1 MKNRMEAEVN
11 TENTVV
17 RLVADEYAS
26 KILRTTYGQALSVQ
40 QISKQCS
47 IPIAVAYRRVGI
59 LEKAGLLRC
68 VRQEEVFRGK
78 KVRYFQCA
86 VKMVKVVFCDGQFL
100 VEVAWLPEEE
110 LFGQTPIAEGAK
122 S

>member
-1 MKNRMEAEVN
+1 MEAQAHAGDALIK
-11 TENTVV
+11 
-17 RLVADEYAS
+17 LVADEYAS
-26 KILRTTYGQALSVQ
+26 KILRATYGRALSVQ

-78 KVRYFQCA
+78 KVRYYQCA
-86 VKMVKVVFCDGQFL
+86 VKMVKVVFCDAQFM
-100 VEVAWLPEEE
+100 VEVAWLPDEE
-110 LFGQTPIAEGAK
+110 LSSQPAIAEGLK
-122 S
+122 N

>member
-1 MKNRMEAEVN
+1 MEAQVCAEDALI
-11 TENTVV
+11 
-17 RLVADEYAS
+17 RLVADGYAS
-26 KILRTTYGQALSVQ
+26 KILRATYGRALSVQ

-78 KVRYFQCA
+78 KVRYYQCA
-86 VKMVKVVFCDGQFL
+86 VKMVKVVFCDGQFM
-100 VEVAWLPEEE
+100 VEVAWLPDEE
-110 LFGQTPIAEGAK
+110 LFGQTSIAEGLK
-122 S
+122 H